1 MQPSSHARRIALFL
15 LIVLAIAGATLVI
28 RHRRAAHKVAAAPVL
43 AAQVDGR
50 RGWRVGD
57 VLCGVWGVGRAGWG
71 PGNRMAAGL
80 GTHTLGGA
88 DALGRPLAA
97 AL

>member
-50 RGWRVGD
+50 PVCWPQTVCLWLLGVSDLGINSGMCNRVPQSNPNY
-57 VLCGVWGVGRAGWG
+57 V
-71 PGNRMAAGL
+71 
-80 GTHTLGGA
+80 
-88 DALGRPLAA
+88 
-97 AL
+97 